1 METLKLVM
9 FQLSNNFV
17 NGPEGYRNIIRL
29 TKQLGLDDRDIIRA
43 LFLQASEDFVIAAV
57 LDKLFVAAYKTL
69 SSTLVSILIEE
80 NESASNGHRA
90 PVLELN
96 LESAFDVAMSHK
108 NYGLAKAILAPKT
121 PSVDEFIAKHASG
134 IMSQCAGSRDHRF
147 AMSMVLLL
155 GSPENYPKRQARVC
169 DLPPSPP
176 LLLRALGAGNIP
188 LVLWLVENGEDVNVE
203 HNASSHYLSTAADKY
218 LPLLLLVDVENIWT
232 SVIYPSSLRTA
243 SHWAFRAS
251 LRWNGVMDLDMHRCP
266 RRYSNRCQ
274 HCRLVE
280 KSSLHT
286 YMFLRQQLL
295 GREYPQFKAT
305 TALAL
310 CHPIPVDLLIYA
322 AFFGYAGFIQA
333 VTADSSYL
341 NRANHRGVWPLL
353 AAVLGGDVSTCSSLL
368 ILGADPNFVPD
379 FDSTVTANRAHCAIT
394 ALHQAVM
401 LGLPSVVE
409 LLIHSGAD
417 VNRKI
422 NLRARSRFQWQKCG
436 SAECYKENCTE
447 NCEDFCW
454 WCQERQHK
462 PYCIALIKSGA
473 VTALT
478 LALATASQR
487 HDTDQEIGR
496 QMVVKILL
504 QRAAI
509 VGIPDLRLAFECRC
523 RDVLEATISIFQAS
537 EGLSIAAPG
546 QLKPWD
552 QNSPTIGLTSCRA
565 TIIGSSAKY
574 LTLAA
579 ATGSMKAVLW
589 VLSAID
595 SQRDPDQFSEVLQIA
610 ISRGLPDIAS
620 ELLRRNAQLPSGW
633 LSDAFGT
640 YKKDDLLAAI
650 DGMHSLDREARK
662 YSSRGR
668 SLLEEAMLNPNTDV
682 AALALEMFPQSYDSG
697 ALIAS
702 FCRSLR
708 MEQTES
714 SSSLLEL
721 LRRQKTANAEQ
732 MDPVI
737 ENGVLA
743 LAIYYNKLDVIR
755 KLLERPHPKAMAV
768 IPGPGFWVDNITLV
782 GFSEGLAPYA
792 IVRPTSRLAQH
803 VPSEWNGWPVE
814 DRWTVSPMFMALKTE
829 NRETLQ
835 ELVCRGYCPDVPTF
849 AAAILSKLEIPVL
862 RPLLPDF
869 GSHYYRSAV
878 DSTLATPLYAA
889 VMAKNCQMVQMVTEH
904 SIVIDDYFRHAIFS
918 YGHKSVTV
926 CTALQIAILENSY
939 DIVYHLIHHG
949 ADANAPANN
958 HRGKTALQAAA
969 ATGNIDL
976 ARCLLERG
984 ANINAPRAALG
995 GETCLEAAAANGR
1008 LDMVQFLLNQG
1019 VDTLGKGRFQYLHA
1033 IHKAKGYGHAAV
1045 RNLLLRHRPLDQCD
1059 MVMLNGECDEL
1070 LSDLQVEDAMTS
1082 TSWSPPTLDIILSL
1096 PDITSR
1102 YRVWLHPDEVSL
1114 EERQSIRR
1122 WSLENR
1128 RSSPFDAELDLLSSE
1143 EKKLSSSER
1152 DFLIASI
1159 MDNPTEI
1166 TQRFNSNCP
1175 LKDRPLNYDHYDEP
1189 VRFAFTTSVLLLH
1202 LSMLQ
1207 TVETR
1212 TRSPIQTGGSSD
1224 NDLKSRFSPFLA
1236 QDTGTFASCS
1246 DELTVAEQ
1254 VLPVMQPGPRMP
1266 LHPKFE
1272 QNREVVDFHEHI
1284 GEPV

>member
-1 METLKLVM
+1 MEALKLVM
-9 FQLSNNFV
+9 FQLSNNFI

-29 TKQLGLDDRDIIRA
+29 TKQLGLDDRDIIKV

-57 LDKLFVAAYKTL
+57 LDKIFVAAYETL

-80 NESASNGHRA
+80 NESAPNGHRA

-96 LESAFDVAMSHK
+96 LESAFDVAMSHDD
-108 NYGLAKAILAPKT
+108 YGLAKAILAPKT
-121 PSVDEFIAKHASG
+121 PSIDEFIAKYASG
-134 IMSQCAGSRDHRF
+134 IISQCAGSRDHRF
-147 AMSMVLLL
+147 AMLMVLLL
-155 GSPENYPKRQARVC
+155 ASPGKYPNRRERVWVG
-169 DLPPSPP
+169 PSPP
-176 LLLRALGAGNIP
+176 PLLRALQAGNIT
-188 LVLWLVENGEDVNVE
+188 LARWLVENGEDVNVE
-203 HNASSHYLSTAADKY
+203 YNASTHFLFTPAFKYLSH
-218 LPLLLLVDVENIWT
+218 LLLGDVENIWT
-232 SVIYPSSLRTA
+232 SAINNCCPNMA
-243 SHWAFRAS
+243 SNKTYRVGP
-251 LRWNGVMDLDMHRCP
+251 RWDGSTQSEMRRCSPQYSHRG
-266 RRYSNRCQ
+266 Q
-274 HCRLVE
+274 HCRRGE
-280 KSSLHT
+280 ESSVHT
-286 YMFLRQQLL
+286 YAFLRQQLF
-295 GREYPQFKAT
+295 GREYQQSTAT

-333 VTADSSYL
+333 VTADSCNL
-341 NRANHRGVWPLL
+341 NRANRRGMWPLL
-353 AAVLGGDVSTCSSLL
+353 AAVLGGDVSTCRSLL
-368 ILGADPNFVPD
+368 MLGADPNFVPD
-379 FDSTVTANRAHCAIT
+379 FDSTVTADRAHCAIT
-394 ALHQAVM
+394 ALHQARD
-401 LGLPSVVE
+401 
-409 LLIHSGAD
+409 A
-417 VNRKI
+417 
-422 NLRARSRFQWQKCG
+422 G
-436 SAECYKENCTE
+436 ST
-447 NCEDFCW
+447 F
-454 WCQERQHK
+454 
-462 PYCIALIKSGA
+462 
-473 VTALT
+473 
-478 LALATASQR
+478 ALATASQR

-565 TIIGSSAKY
+565 TLLGSSAKY

-595 SQRDPDQFSEVLQIA
+595 SQRDPDQFSEALQVA

-650 DGMHSLDREARK
+650 DGIHSLDREARK

-708 MEQTES
+708 MEQTVS

-721 LRRQKTANAEQ
+721 LRRQKKANAEQ

-743 LAIYYNKLDVIR
+743 LAIYYNKPDVIR

-782 GFSEGLAPYA
+782 GFSEVLVPFA
-792 IVRPTSRLAQH
+792 IVRPTSRLAQY
-803 VPSEWNGWPVE
+803 VPSEWNKWHVE

-849 AAAILSKLEIPVL
+849 AAGILNKLEIPVL
-862 RPLLPDF
+862 RPVLPDF
-869 GSHYYRSAV
+869 GSHYYWSGV
-878 DSTLATPLYAA
+878 DSTLVTPLYAA
-889 VMAKNCQMVQMVTEH
+889 VMAKNCQIVQMVTEN
-904 SIVIDDYFRHAIFS
+904 SIVTDDYFRHAFFS
-918 YGHKSVTV
+918 FDNESVAIY
-926 CTALQIAILENSY
+926 TALQIAILENSY
-939 DIVYHLIHHG
+939 DIAYHLIHHG

-958 HRGKTALQAAA
+958 HRGKTALQATA

-1008 LDMVQFLLNQG
+1008 LEMVQFLLNQG

-1059 MVMLNGECDEL
+1059 MVMLNGECDEF
-1070 LSDLQVEDAMTS
+1070 LSDLQVEDAMIS

-1096 PDITSR
+1096 PYIACAFS
-1102 YRVWLHPDEVSL
+1102 VWVHPDEVSL

-1122 WSLENR
+1122 WSLENC

-1152 DFLIASI
+1152 DFLIVSI

-1166 TQRFNSNCP
+1166 IQRFNSNCP
-1175 LKDRPLNYDHYDEP
+1175 LKDRPLNHNHYDKP
-1189 VRFAFTTSVLLLH
+1189 GRFAFTTSALLLH
-1202 LSMLQ
+1202 HSMLQ
-1207 TVETR
+1207 TAETR

-1236 QDTGTFASCS
+1236 QVTGTFASCS

-1266 LHPKFE
+1266 LHPNFE